1 MTPEL
6 SVLAFSAAAIA
17 FVHTVLGPDHYLP
30 FIAMSKARGWSMAKA
45 LRITLACGIGH
56 LAGSVLLGV
65 AAISLGLQLSS
76 VAWLEGF
83 RGNLAAWLLVG
94 FGLAYMAWGLR
105 QAQRN
110 RPHTHWHHHDGLTHL
125 HEHTHHEAHA
135 HVHDQQAGVKSL
147 APWLVFIIFVLGP
160 CEPLIPLLMYPAARE
175 STTGVVVVTL
185 VFGCVTVLTMLLSV
199 GIALLGLKSVKL
211 HRLEPFAHA
220 VAGGTILAC
229 GLGIVL
235 LGL

>member
-1 MTPEL
+1 M
-6 SVLAFSAAAIA
+6 LAFSAAAIA
-17 FVHTVLGPDHYLP
+17 FVHTILGPDHYLP
-30 FIAMSKARGWSMAKA
+30 FVAMSKARGWSMAKA
-45 LRITLACGIGH
+45 LRITLVCGIGH

-65 AAISLGLQLSS
+65 LGITLGLQLSS

-105 QAQRN
+105 HAHRN

-135 HVHDQQAGVKSL
+135 HVHDQQGGAKSL

-175 STTGVVVVTL
+175 SAGGVIVVTL
-185 VFGCVTVLTMLLSV
+185 VFGFVTVLTMLLSV

-211 HRLEPFAHA
+211 HKLEPFAHA

-229 GLGIVL
+229 GLGIIL

>member
-1 MTPEL
+1 MTPEI
-6 SVLAFSAAAIA
+6 SMLALSAAAIA
-17 FVHTVLGPDHYLP
+17 FVHTILGPDHYLP
-30 FIAMSKARGWSMAKA
+30 FVAMSKARGWSMAKA

-65 AAISLGLQLSS
+65 AGITLGLQLSS

-83 RGNLAAWLLVG
+83 RGNVAAWLLVG

-105 QAQRN
+105 RAQRN
-110 RPHTHWHHHDGLTHL
+110 RPHTHWHHHDGVTHL

-135 HVHDQQAGVKSL
+135 HVHDQQAGMKSL
-147 APWLVFIIFVLGP
+147 APWVVFIIFVLGP

-211 HRLEPFAHA
+211 HKLEPFAHA
-220 VAGGTILAC
+220 LAGGTILAC
-229 GLGIVL
+229 GLGIIL

>member
-1 MTPEL
+1 MTPEI
-6 SVLAFSAAAIA
+6 SMLAFSAAAIA
-17 FVHTVLGPDHYLP
+17 FVHTILGPDHYLP
-30 FIAMSKARGWSMAKA
+30 FVAMSKARGWSMAKA
-45 LRITLACGIGH
+45 LRITLVCGIGH

-65 AAISLGLQLSS
+65 LGITLGLQLSS

-105 QAQRN
+105 HAHRN

-135 HVHDQQAGVKSL
+135 HVHDQQAGAKSL

-175 STTGVVVVTL
+175 SAGGVIVVTL
-185 VFGCVTVLTMLLSV
+185 VFGFVTVLTMLLSV

-211 HRLEPFAHA
+211 HKLEPFAHA

-229 GLGIVL
+229 GLGIIL